1 MKKLIVLFLMFIAI
15 STILG
20 QSKKELYNKL
30 KGIEGDIKSL
40 TITTDKGNVTFKGDD
55 AEYLLKKLKS
65 AIKQKSF
72 RIVIPEFDD
81 DFCDST
87 NNIMMWLDK
96 GNFKFNL
103 DSLNKKFN
111 FNFNFNGTDSGLV
124 TKKIDINM
132 EGSDTTL
139 CVTTTQNGET
149 TTKIYTGKEATDFIK
164 KHEADS
170 SDKNKKKKII
180 IKEFKSKD
188 DE

>member
-1 MKKLIVLFLMFIAI
+1 MKNLFLLILVFVTA
-15 STILG
+15 SSILG
-20 QSKKELYNKL
+20 QNKKELLNKL
-30 KGIEGDIKSL
+30 KEIEGDIKSI
-40 TITTDKGNVTFKGDD
+40 TITTDAGEVKFKDED
-55 AEYLLKKLKS
+55 AEFLFRKLKS
-65 AIKQKSF
+65 SIKQKSF
-72 RIVIPEFDD
+72 NIVIPEFND

-87 NNIMMWLDK
+87 NNIMLWLDK
-96 GNFKFNL
+96 GNFKFDL

-111 FNFNFNGTDSGLV
+111 FNFNFNNSDSGTV

-132 EGSDTTL
+132 EGDDTTL
-139 CVTTTQNGET
+139 TVTTTENGEA

-170 SDKNKKKKII
+170 NDKNKKTKII

>member
-1 MKKLIVLFLMFIAI
+1 
-15 STILG
+15 
-20 QSKKELYNKL
+20 
-30 KGIEGDIKSL
+30 
-40 TITTDKGNVTFKGDD
+40 
-55 AEYLLKKLKS
+55 
-65 AIKQKSF
+65 
-72 RIVIPEFDD
+72 
-81 DFCDST
+81 
-87 NNIMMWLDK
+87 
-96 GNFKFNL
+96 
-103 DSLNKKFN
+103 
-111 FNFNFNGTDSGLV
+111 
-124 TKKIDINM
+124 M